1 MDVRK
6 DFEDVSPHISR
17 LLSFSQ
23 QFHENDSLWSHLKN
37 NEDFKFISK
46 IPHTKRYKVELLYS
60 TGRGMAMYMAKT
72 LAEINYDFSKFPT
85 LTSVVEG
92 FDNSWVSGNYPK
104 NTPDVAIQI
113 CKENDVN
120 LWSIDQMQHIFREQ
134 EKLLSAIRVTLD
146 ILKLSNLYKLENGI
160 EIMSEKNQTI
170 NVSGISKSSI
180 NINSNNAVATISQT
194 YNEPSIFSEMMNA
207 IKNAGFDSET
217 EKELID
223 NTQALAVAHENGDFS
238 KYYKN
243 FMQNISAHITVFTPF
258 LSGLAALLS

>member
-6 DFEDVSPHISR
+6 DFEDVSSHISR

-23 QFHENDSLWSHLKN
+23 QFHENDSFWSHLKN

-46 IPHTKRYKVELLYS
+46 IPHTKRYKVESLYS
-60 TGRGMAMYMAKT
+60 TGRDMAIYMAET

-92 FDNSWVSGNYPK
+92 FDNSWVFGNYPEDI
-104 NTPDVAIQI
+104 PDLAIQT

-120 LWSIDQMQHIFREQ
+120 LWSVDQMYHLFRKQ

-146 ILKLSNLYKLENGI
+146 ILKRSNLYKLENGI
-160 EIMSEKNQTI
+160 EIMSEKNQII
-170 NVSGISKSSI
+170 NVSGVSSSSI
-180 NINSNNAVATISQT
+180 NINSNNSVAAVSQT
-194 YNEPSIFSEMMNA
+194 YNEPSIFSEMVNA
-207 IKNAGFDSET
+207 IKEAELDSET
-217 EKELID
+217 EKKLID
-223 NTQALAVAHENGDFS
+223 NTQALVVAHENGDFS
-238 KYYKN
+238 KAYKD